1 MNDLLVR
8 DKVSRAIIGVLTA
21 SIMIAWV
28 GGQGK
33 GLGDLFSTFTGTN
46 PIPIIIFFSTVFILY
61 TCIGGIYS
69 VVWTELIQGGLIIG
83 LALFSY
89 NRVWRLLGQAAWLR

>member
-1 MNDLLVR
+1 MKSAELMNDLLVR

-46 PIPIIIFFSTVFILY
+46 PIPIIIFFSAVFILY

-69 VVWTELIQGGLIIG
+69 VVWTELIQGGL
-83 LALFSY
+83 
-89 NRVWRLLGQAAWLR
+89 NRTDEPV